1 MELTGYK
8 YLTNSKTG
16 IDLSYI
22 RTPLQIKR
30 HFSNL
35 LRGIINNINNTLRQ
49 NKQRLFDSKSIRAL
63 LRAYQD
69 SLAEG
74 GTKMNA
80 GNIKGIYPNN

>member
-22 RTPLQIKR
+22 RTPLQIKH

-35 LRGIINNINNTLRQ
+35 LKGIVNNINNTLR
-49 NKQRLFDSKSIRAL
+49 
-63 LRAYQD
+63 
-69 SLAEG
+69 
-74 GTKMNA
+74 
-80 GNIKGIYPNN
+80 